1 MSGNHYNSFFD
12 EIQDRFIPIIE
23 NYNPYGLGIGS
34 LNIRLLPKQI
44 NQICPYCHCGKTHVH
59 EHNPR
64 VIHGGVFNGVP
75 VLYAL
80 DQLRHICPICGG
92 TFVDDYDCLPWMRSN
107 TEEAENYIL
116 TMLGSMPMSLIAD
129 HLGLSVQTI
138 ANRAKE
144 YAADERRVML
154 SCRYRYLSMDEIY
167 IGYKKDGSHRI
178 YWVLYDN
185 SVPWKSNN
193 IMLSIGRTKADVIE
207 NLKKLKHG
215 NEVIAVSIDMWE
227 AYKDAIHEAL
237 PNAIIVIDRFHV
249 VKHVED
255 AINAARKKADC
266 PKKIKDEMQDDC
278 KLFLKYW
285 QKLTAEE
292 MDKLDYYLRWDKKLE
307 ETYYLAQE
315 FMDIYNQRDYDRALD
330 SLCQWESKLIRSNVR
345 EELKPFYCYATV

>member
-1 MSGNHYNSFFD
+1 M
-12 EIQDRFIPIIE
+12 
-23 NYNPYGLGIGS
+23 
-34 LNIRLLPKQI
+34 
-44 NQICPYCHCGKTHVH
+44 
-59 EHNPR
+59 
-64 VIHGGVFNGVP
+64 
-75 VLYAL
+75 
-80 DQLRHICPICGG
+80 PIC
-92 TFVDDYDCLPWMRSN
+92 
-107 TEEAENYIL
+107 
-116 TMLGSMPMSLIAD
+116 
-129 HLGLSVQTI
+129 
-138 ANRAKE
+138 
-144 YAADERRVML
+144 
-154 SCRYRYLSMDEIY
+154 CRTQ
-167 IGYKKDGSHRI
+167 
-178 YWVLYDN
+178 V
-185 SVPWKSNN
+185 
-193 IMLSIGRTKADVIE
+193 
-207 NLKKLKHG
+207 KHG

-255 AINAARKKADC
+255 AINTARKKADC

-345 EELKPFYCYATV
+345 EELKPFYDTLVNWLPYIMNYFLHRITNGRTEGKNNLLRQIDRMGFHYGPDSLQACLYSHDRNQELVKWRRYQHKIELKLLNNVENSDEIDVIDTEDIIAA